1 MSAFHTPS
9 TVAFDNMSWFE
20 LLQIFSTL
28 GAAINFGGSALQSPL
43 IMPAMQDEV
52 VPVPVHYTAQSTAY
66 LLHNSEHFFPP
77 LNALCSLTNVILA
90 GTAYYNRDRSP
101 LAAAKFP
108 LLAAAAGLNIATTA
122 WSLGI
127 QVPMNKRMAVLAG
140 ALKNGHERG
149 SGKEASHKA
158 VENEF
163 RALQKR
169 WIVRNYGRATI
180 MITAA
185 LTGAVAL
192 VTRA

>member
-66 LLHNSEHFFPP
+66 LLHNSEHFFPHSTP
-77 LNALCSLTNVILA
+77 CA
-90 GTAYYNRDRSP
+90 RSP
-101 LAAAKFP
+101 TSSWP
-108 LLAAAAGLNIATTA
+108 GPPTTTA
-122 WSLGI
+122 TGARSRPPSSPPGRRRGLEHRHHG
-127 QVPMNKRMAVLAG
+127 VVAG
-140 ALKNGHERG
+140 HPGADEQAHGRAGRRAQERSREG